1 MACSFLSEL
10 FRNDARDHL
19 AEHVIDH
26 GNPTLTRLCEECVM
40 ERSSDALLKRPT
52 QPLDVN
58 LNSVTWL
65 TPIILQT
72 GHVAFADVSWDQSW
86 PPNVARNFDSWN

>member
-26 GNPTLTRLCEECVM
+26 GIPTLTRLCEE
-40 ERSSDALLKRPT
+40 
-52 QPLDVN
+52 
-58 LNSVTWL
+58 
-65 TPIILQT
+65 
-72 GHVAFADVSWDQSW
+72 
-86 PPNVARNFDSWN
+86 